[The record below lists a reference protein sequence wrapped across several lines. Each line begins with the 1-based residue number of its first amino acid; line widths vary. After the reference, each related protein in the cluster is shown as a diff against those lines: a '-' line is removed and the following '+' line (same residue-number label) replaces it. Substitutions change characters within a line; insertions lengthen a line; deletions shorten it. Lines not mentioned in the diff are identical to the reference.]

1 MEKPCPIGGAFRSI
15 MFVEKM
21 PTDFE
26 KSISSLALKLVA
38 AHWLAARRGRETP
51 GWAALMPT
59 AIKAQLPIVWSYI
72 YDSDSDLFTGR
83 LAGERVTGLFG
94 NDFRGRP
101 MSEAHPK
108 DHYPVL
114 FAKCK
119 KALTEPALYHGSG
132 LIFIAS
138 EKYAR
143 GERIIMPLS
152 SDGITGDGIFGA
164 TDIPSFARDEIPE
177 MNFDSEIGRWFS
189 PSGGALSGL

>member
-1 MEKPCPIGGAFRSI
+1 
-15 MFVEKM
+15 MFFEKM

-26 KSISSLALKLVA
+26 KSIVSPALKVVA

-59 AIKAQLPIVWSYI
+59 AIKAQLPIVWSYT
-72 YDSDSDLFTGR
+72 YDPDSDLFTGR
-83 LAGERVTGLFG
+83 LAGERVSGLFG
-94 NDFRGRP
+94 NDFRGLP
-101 MSEAHPK
+101 MSEAYPK
-108 DHYPVL
+108 DHYPIL

-119 KALTEPALYHGSG
+119 QALTEPALYHGTG
-132 LIFIAS
+132 MIFIAS
-138 EKYAR
+138 GQYVR

-164 TDIPSFARDEIPE
+164 TDIPLFARDEIQE
-177 MNFDSEIGRWFS
+177 IHFDTEIGRWFS